1 MPFCPRCGWEYA
13 EGVTVCEDCGSPL
26 VDTPPPPPKPGEEVL
41 PETVYVA
48 HGLLRAEV
56 VRSRLESEGIPAIL
70 QFDSGSHIFGLTV
83 DGLGEVRVL
92 VPAHLAEQAR
102 QVLAAAQEEAGEG

>member
-1 MPFCPRCGWEYA
+1 MVDIP
-13 EGVTVCEDCGSPL
+13 SPS
-26 VDTPPPPPKPGEEVL
+26 PKLGGEVL

-92 VPAHLAEQAR
+92 VPAPLAAQAR
-102 QVLAAAQEEAGEG
+102 QVLAAAEEEVGEATVDSEQ

>member
-1 MPFCPRCGWEYA
+1 M
-13 EGVTVCEDCGSPL
+13 
-26 VDTPPPPPKPGEEVL
+26 VDIPPSPPKPGAEVL

-56 VRSRLESEGIPAIL
+56 VKGRLESEGIPAML
-70 QFDSGSHIFGLTV
+70 QFDSGSHIFGITV

-92 VPAHLAEQAR
+92 VPAPLAELAR
-102 QVLAAAQEEAGEG
+102 QVLAAAETEQEDAD

>member
-1 MPFCPRCGWEYA
+1 M
-13 EGVTVCEDCGSPL
+13 
-26 VDTPPPPPKPGEEVL
+26 VDIPPSPPKPGAEVL

-56 VRSRLESEGIPAIL
+56 VKGRLESEGIPAML

-92 VPAHLAEQAR
+92 VPAPLAELAR
-102 QVLAAAQEEAGEG
+102 QVLAAAETEQEDAD

>member
-1 MPFCPRCGWEYA
+1 M
-13 EGVTVCEDCGSPL
+13 
-26 VDTPPPPPKPGEEVL
+26 VDIPPSSPKPGGEVL

-70 QFDSGSHIFGLTV
+70 QFDSGSHIFGLSV
-83 DGLGEVRVL
+83 DGLGEVHVL

-102 QVLAAAQEEAGEG
+102 QVLAAAQTEREDAD

>member
-1 MPFCPRCGWEYA
+1 MA
-13 EGVTVCEDCGSPL
+13 
-26 VDTPPPPPKPGEEVL
+26 DTPPSPPKPGEEVL

-56 VRSRLESEGIPAIL
+56 VKGRLESEGIPAIL
-70 QFDSGSHIFGLTV
+70 QFDSGSHVFGLTV

-92 VPAHLAEQAR
+92 VPAPLAELAR
-102 QVLAAAQEEAGEG
+102 QVLAEAQEETDEE